1 MPSPKPQS
9 IPQRRPKAEDMPALF
24 EKVAEGK
31 SLRAACREMG
41 LHTPM
46 THTFIEDEGFGEH
59 YARAKEQRAEVLAEQ
74 ALTLAVAAATGQTF
88 EGRKVDSAGA
98 RVALDAIKWA
108 SARMSPK
115 TAVIERRE
123 HVHQFGGLSDEE
135 LAAKIAAAEAG
146 AASEE

>member
-9 IPQRRPKAEDMPALF
+9 IPQRRPKAEDIPALF

-41 LHTPM
+41 LHTPR

-108 SARMSPK
+108 SARMAPK
-115 TAVIERRE
+115 TAPVQRIDLTSRTR
-123 HVHQFGGLSDEE
+123 QMTDDE
-135 LAAKIAAAEAG
+135 IAAEI
-146 AASEE
+146 AALEGGEPDQD